1 MSLETGA
8 LKVGRE
14 PEHLRYDPILTNAP
28 PKKKGGWKGWDPE
41 PAKIRL
47 NNRSAKISTKMPA

>member
-28 PKKKGGWKGWDPE
+28 PLKKKGEGRAGIQNPQRF
-41 PAKIRL
+41 A
-47 NNRSAKISTKMPA
+47 